1 MTITMSHPDLAQA
14 VVGLRRV
21 ADHLE
26 RRREKAEHQV
36 DTLLD
41 GGWSGAAA
49 SSYLEGWQDWR
60 AGCVDV
66 IGALSTMA
74 DLAVAAGADLDVADI
89 ASSDAHGVVSARL
102 AGRLSGRLG

>member
-14 VVGLRRV
+14 VVGLRRA

-26 RRREKAEHQV
+26 RRRGQAERQV

-49 SSYLEGWQDWR
+49 SSYLEGWREWR
-60 AGCVDV
+60 AGCAEV
-66 IGALSTMA
+66 IGALGTMA
-74 DLAVAAGADLDVADI
+74 DLVVAAGADLDVADE
-89 ASSDAHGVVSARL
+89 ASSDAHGILSARL
-102 AGRLSGRLG
+102 AERLG